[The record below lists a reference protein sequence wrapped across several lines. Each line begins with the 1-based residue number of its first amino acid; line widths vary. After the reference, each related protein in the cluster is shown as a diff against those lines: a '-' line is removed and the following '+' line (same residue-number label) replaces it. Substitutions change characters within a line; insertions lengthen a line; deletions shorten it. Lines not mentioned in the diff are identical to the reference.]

1 MHTNPGCVCV
11 FMLPGTDGFII
22 IIIARWMDT
31 IPDAVRVRTGS
42 AYIYIALSSSL
53 GASSRLTVL
62 VVLYNGSKFA
72 HIRWSAGIGTFG
84 SFVFV

>member
-1 MHTNPGCVCV
+1 
-11 FMLPGTDGFII
+11 MLPGTDGFII

-53 GASSRLTVL
+53 GESSRLTVL
-62 VVLYNGSKFA
+62 VVLYNDYNRHGPEVS
-72 HIRWSAGIGTFG
+72 GIGEPPSRG
-84 SFVFV
+84 